1 MCKYAPDI
9 TIYRAEVERICWDP
23 KDGELYLS
31 RMKPEEILVEV
42 RSNSDVQIDR
52 LTLETIFGSK
62 MENFLNDRIAKK
74 EYSQKTGSGKVVRQ
88 PGVEPGSAPWEG
100 AMIPLHH
107 WRPSVQN
114 IMLVVS
120 LFA

>member
-52 LTLETIFGSK
+52 LTLEYC
-62 MENFLNDRIAKK
+62 DRIKGNYFWFKK
-74 EYSQKTGSGKVVRQ
+74 WKT
-88 PGVEPGSAPWEG
+88 
-100 AMIPLHH
+100 
-107 WRPSVQN
+107 
-114 IMLVVS
+114 
-120 LFA
+120 F